1 MIIAV
6 SSHGGNQILSAK
18 DELYNPEDVLCAPT
32 MNIKT
37 LYGKPKIFF
46 LGACRGG
53 DIDKGITL
61 LGPVQTDSGHL
72 EEYRIPTGADFLR
85 VYSTV
90 LGEESSSEESS
101 SEKKSSEESSSEESS
116 SRLNEKNHSIKFEIQ
131 RI

>member
-6 SSHGGNQILSAK
+6 SSHGGNQKLYAK

-90 LGEESSSEESS
+90 LGEESSNEESSIEESS
-101 SEKKSSEESSSEESS
+101 SK
-116 SRLNEKNHSIKFEIQ
+116 LNEKNHSIRFEIQ